1 MGIIRGI
8 LARFGY
14 AVVRADDAVT
24 VAMVVRGMVADMA
37 RYGTRAKAHRTT
49 HAARVRVLARV
60 VKRWGI

>member
-14 AVVRADDAVT
+14 MIVRTRDVGD
-24 VAMVVRGMVADMA
+24 VAAMVRGMDADMA
-37 RYGTRAKAHRTT
+37 RYGTRAKAHRTI

-60 VKRWGI
+60 VKGWGI